1 MHIGFLALFG
11 ITKEINTQSL
21 GNRTRISRIL
31 QEGYFSGCGLL
42 CNIKSEITMNGLDFV
57 PMMFNT
63 KFEQGG
69 NVTVM
74 SGQVSSKMT

>member
-1 MHIGFLALFG
+1 MHTGFLAFFG

-21 GNRTRISRIL
+21 GNRTRISRNF
-31 QEGYFSGCGLL
+31 QEGYLSGCGLL

-63 KFEQGG
+63 IFEQDG

-74 SGQVSSKMT
+74 SDKFQTR

>member
-1 MHIGFLALFG
+1 MHTGFLAFFG
-11 ITKEINTQSL
+11 ITKEINTQSY
-21 GNRTRISRIL
+21 RTRISRNF

-63 KFEQGG
+63 IFEQDG

-74 SGQVSSKMT
+74 LDKFQTR